1 MRLLMDHSLL
11 QKQHWKLHNKTI
23 IIGLKGSHLVAFFLA
38 SKNKK
43 KKNLLFCLEMKKS
56 FLYLLKKSETMNYSI
71 FTKEAIK
78 TTKKF
83 ISRDEMEFSYIVFT
97 NFKVDIKEAVK
108 IGMSTT
114 IGTSG
119 LQKR

>member
-1 MRLLMDHSLL
+1 M
-11 QKQHWKLHNKTI
+11 
-23 IIGLKGSHLVAFFLA
+23 
-38 SKNKK
+38 
-43 KKNLLFCLEMKKS
+43 LFCLEMKKC

-71 FTKEAIK
+71 FTKEALK

-97 NFKVDIKEAVK
+97 NFKVDIKEAIK

-114 IGTSG
+114 TGTSG
-119 LQKR
+119 LQKRS